1 MSRLKIAFIINAVIV
16 LIVSF
21 VLIIAFNNSFPS
33 NKALAAYIASKAIVT
48 IVFVGVVVYAF
59 TSKAKTGSSTTLVI
73 AATVYQLL
81 PLAIRFF
88 VKSDVKNAAV
98 YAWVI
103 SLVSLG
109 LFVAFSLGLSSQDK
123 LMLQQDDASHA
134 NEIKVV
140 EEKRL
145 STDDKVEFEE
155 EK

>member
-81 PLAIRFF
+81 PLPIRFF